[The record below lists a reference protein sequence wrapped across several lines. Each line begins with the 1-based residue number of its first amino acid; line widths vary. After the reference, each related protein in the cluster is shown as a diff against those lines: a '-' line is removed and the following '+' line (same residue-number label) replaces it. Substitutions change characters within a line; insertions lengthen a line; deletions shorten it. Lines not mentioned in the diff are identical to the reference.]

1 MKHRPTRWP
10 SRRRPC
16 SRTAVAA
23 LALVALATA
32 VATSTASAGPRRAS
46 QDRVKLTFIIPE
58 LANPF
63 YIPAIKGAQLAARRY
78 DVDLQV
84 VGTQQ
89 FDAQQQIAL
98 LDDALAAGTQA
109 IVAVPG
115 SPTALNNEIAKATAK
130 HVYVGTDILDA
141 PGSDRDFF
149 IGHDAE
155 AEGREQGQRVLQLLH
170 RRGARG
176 VVQAAITTCLPG
188 STGQER
194 RRRGFTEDVTK
205 RNAYGAT
212 FQVKIVTYLNASG
225 EPARSLATHQ
235 NLLLA
240 HPDVKVIYPM
250 CAINTLSAGQVVKAK
265 NRRDIIVAGHDW
277 LPQTLDLVEQG
288 WIAWSVGELP
298 YENTEKAVQWLAQ
311 AVRGTRPV
319 PHGTFYS
326 RTALATKANVDRIRD
341 SPDASG

>member
-1 MKHRPTRWP
+1 MNHGPPRWP
-10 SRRRPC
+10 SRRG

-23 LALVALATA
+23 LALVALVVTA
-32 VATSTASAGPRRAS
+32 VATSSATARPGRAS
-46 QDRVKLTFIIPE
+46 QDKVKLTFIIPE

-63 YIPAIKGAQLAARRY
+63 YIPAINGARLAARKY
-78 DVDLQV
+78 GVDLQV

-89 FDAQQQIAL
+89 FDAHQQIAL

-109 IVAVPG
+109 IIAVPG
-115 SPTALNNEIAKATAK
+115 SPTALNNEIAKAKAK
-130 HVYVGTDILDA
+130 HVYVGTDMLDA
-141 PGSDRDFF
+141 PGSERDFF

-155 AEGREQGQRVLQLLH
+155 AEGRDQGRRVLQLLH

-194 RRRGFTEDVTK
+194 RRRGFTEAVTK
-205 RNAYGAT
+205 QNAYEAT
-212 FQVKIVTYLNASG
+212 FQVKIVSYLNATG

-240 HPDVKVIYPM
+240 HPHLEVLYPM
-250 CAINTLSAGQVVKAK
+250 CAINTLSAGQVVKAEQRK
-265 NRRDIIVAGHDW
+265 DIIIAGHDW
-277 LPQTLDLVEQG
+277 LPQTLDLIEQG
-288 WIAWSVGELP
+288 WIQWSVGEVP

-319 PHGTFYS
+319 PHGTFYAKV
-326 RTALATKANVDRIRD
+326 TLATKANVHRIRA